1 FILRRTKMLNLAE
14 IQALIKTLD
23 NSSIEK
29 FEYECDE
36 YRLSLKKGSS
46 GVAVKKTQAETVV
59 EEEAADEAEE
69 KELIEITA
77 PMVGTFYSATEPGA
91 EPFVKVGSKIDA
103 DSVICILEAMK
114 LFTEV
119 EADVSGE
126 IVEILAKDGDLVEY
140 GQSLFSVKAI

>member
-1 FILRRTKMLNLAE
+1 MLNLAE

-46 GVAVKKTQAETVV
+46 TVAVKKTQAEPVV
-59 EEEAADEAEE
+59 EEEAADAEE

-77 PMVGTFYSATEPGA
+77 PMVGTFYSAAEPGA

-140 GQSLFSVKAI
+140 GQPLFSVKAI

>member
-1 FILRRTKMLNLAE
+1 MLNLAE

-36 YRLSLKKGSS
+36 YRLSLKK
-46 GVAVKKTQAETVV
+46 AQAEPAV
-59 EEEAADEAEE
+59 EEEVADEAEE

-119 EADVSGE
+119 EADVTGE

-140 GQSLFSVKAI
+140 GQPLFSVKAI

>member
-1 FILRRTKMLNLAE
+1 MLNLAE

-36 YRLSLKKGSS
+36 YYLSLKKGST
-46 GVAVKKTQAETVV
+46 VAVKKAQAEPVV
-59 EEEAADEAEE
+59 EEEVADADE

-103 DSVICILEAMK
+103 DSIICILEAMK

-119 EADVSGE
+119 EADVTGE
-126 IVEILAKDGDLVEY
+126 IVQILAKDGDLVEY
-140 GQSLFSVKAI
+140 GQPLFSVKAI

>member
-1 FILRRTKMLNLAE
+1 MLNLAE

-46 GVAVKKTQAETVV
+46 TVAVKKAQAEPAVA
-59 EEEAADEAEE
+59 EEAADADE

-140 GQSLFSVKAI
+140 GQPLFSVKAI

>member
-1 FILRRTKMLNLAE
+1 MLNLAE

-23 NSSIEK
+23 NSSIEQ

-36 YRLSLKKGSS
+36 YRLSLKKASS
-46 GVAVKKTQAETVV
+46 EVVVKAAQAEPVV
-59 EEEAADEAEE
+59 EEAAADEAEE

-77 PMVGTFYSATEPGA
+77 PMVGTFYSAAEPGA

-126 IVEILAKDGDLVEY
+126 IVEILAKDGDLVEF
-140 GQSLFSVKAI
+140 GQPLFSVKAS

>member
-1 FILRRTKMLNLAE
+1 MLNLAE

-36 YRLSLKKGSS
+36 YRLSLKKGASK
-46 GVAVKKTQAETVV
+46 VAVKAAQSEPAV
-59 EEEAADEAEE
+59 EEETADDADA

-77 PMVGTFYSATEPGA
+77 PMVGTFYSASEPGA
-91 EPFVKVGSKIDA
+91 EPFVKVGSKIET

-119 EADVSGE
+119 EADVTGE
-126 IVEILAKDGDLVEY
+126 IVEIFAKDGELVEY
-140 GQSLFSVKAI
+140 GQPLFSVKAI

>member
-1 FILRRTKMLNLAE
+1 MLNLAE

-46 GVAVKKTQAETVV
+46 TVAVKAAQAEPVV
-59 EEEAADEAEE
+59 EEEATDADE

-140 GQSLFSVKAI
+140 GQPLFSVKAI

>member
-1 FILRRTKMLNLAE
+1 MLNLAE

-46 GVAVKKTQAETVV
+46 TLAVKKAQAEPVA
-59 EEEAADEAEE
+59 EEEVSDADE

-119 EADVSGE
+119 EADVTGE

-140 GQSLFSVKAI
+140 GQPLFSVKAI

>member
-1 FILRRTKMLNLAE
+1 MLNLAE
-14 IQALIKTLD
+14 IQAMIKTLD

-46 GVAVKKTQAETVV
+46 TVAVKAAQAEPVV
-59 EEEAADEAEE
+59 EEEAADDADE

-119 EADVSGE
+119 EADVTGE

-140 GQSLFSVKAI
+140 GQPLFSVKAI

>member
-1 FILRRTKMLNLAE
+1 MLNIAE

-36 YRLSLKKGSS
+36 YRLSLKKASS
-46 GVAVKKTQAETVV
+46 EVVVKAAQAEPVV
-59 EEEAADEAEE
+59 EEAAADEAEE

-77 PMVGTFYSATEPGA
+77 PMVGTFYSAAEPGA

-119 EADVSGE
+119 EADVTGE

-140 GQSLFSVKAI
+140 GQPLFSVKAI

>member
-1 FILRRTKMLNLAE
+1 MLNLAE

-46 GVAVKKTQAETVV
+46 SVAVKTVKPEVAV
-59 EEEAADEAEE
+59 EEEAVDEADE

-140 GQSLFSVKAI
+140 GQPLFSVKAI

>member
-1 FILRRTKMLNLAE
+1 MLNLAE

-29 FEYECDE
+29 FEYEFDE

-46 GVAVKKTQAETVV
+46 VVAVKAAQAEPVV
-59 EEEAADEAEE
+59 EEEAADEADE

-77 PMVGTFYSATEPGA
+77 PMVGTFYSAAEPGA

-126 IVEILAKDGDLVEY
+126 IVKILAKDGDLVEY
-140 GQSLFSVKAI
+140 GQPLFSVKAI

>member
-1 FILRRTKMLNLAE
+1 MLNLAE

-46 GVAVKKTQAETVV
+46 TVVVKKTQAEPVV
-59 EEEAADEAEE
+59 EEVSADAEE

-77 PMVGTFYSATEPGA
+77 PMVGTFYSAAEPGA

-103 DSVICILEAMK
+103 DSIICILEAMK

-119 EADVSGE
+119 EADVTGE

-140 GQSLFSVKAI
+140 GQPLFSVKAI

>member
-1 FILRRTKMLNLAE
+1 MLNLAE

-46 GVAVKKTQAETVV
+46 AVAVKKTQAEPVV
-59 EEEAADEAEE
+59 EEDVADEAEE

-77 PMVGTFYSATEPGA
+77 PMVGTFYSAAEPGA

-140 GQSLFSVKAI
+140 GQPLFSVKAI

>member
-1 FILRRTKMLNLAE
+1 MLNLAE

-46 GVAVKKTQAETVV
+46 TVAVKKAQAEPVV
-59 EEEAADEAEE
+59 EKEAADEVDE

-77 PMVGTFYSATEPGA
+77 PMVGTFYSAAEPGA

-140 GQSLFSVKAI
+140 GQPLFSVKAI

>member
-1 FILRRTKMLNLAE
+1 MLNLAE

-46 GVAVKKTQAETVV
+46 TVAVKKAQAEPVV
-59 EEEAADEAEE
+59 EEEAADADE

-91 EPFVKVGSKIDA
+91 DPFVKVGSKIDA

-140 GQSLFSVKAI
+140 GQPLFSVKAI

>member
-1 FILRRTKMLNLAE
+1 MLNIAE

-36 YRLSLKKGSS
+36 YRLSLKKASS
-46 GVAVKKTQAETVV
+46 EVVVKTAQAEPVV
-59 EEEAADEAEE
+59 EEAAADEAEE
-69 KELIEITA
+69 KELIETTA
-77 PMVGTFYSATEPGA
+77 PMVGTFYSAAEPGA

-126 IVEILAKDGDLVEY
+126 IVEILAKDGDLVEF
-140 GQSLFSVKAI
+140 GQPLFSVKAS

>member
-1 FILRRTKMLNLAE
+1 MLNLAE

-46 GVAVKKTQAETVV
+46 TVAVKKAQAEPVV
-59 EEEAADEAEE
+59 EEEAADADE

-140 GQSLFSVKAI
+140 GQPLFSVKAI

>member
-1 FILRRTKMLNLAE
+1 MLNLAE

-46 GVAVKKTQAETVV
+46 TVAVKKAQAEPAVA
-59 EEEAADEAEE
+59 EEAADADE

-119 EADVSGE
+119 EADVTGE

-140 GQSLFSVKAI
+140 GQPLFSVKAI

>member
-1 FILRRTKMLNLAE
+1 MLNLAE

-46 GVAVKKTQAETVV
+46 TVAVKKAQAEPVV
-59 EEEAADEAEE
+59 EEEAADADE

-91 EPFVKVGSKIDA
+91 EPFVKVGSKIAA

-140 GQSLFSVKAI
+140 GQPLFSVKAI

>member
-1 FILRRTKMLNLAE
+1 MLNIAE

-36 YRLSLKKGSS
+36 YRLSLKKASS
-46 GVAVKKTQAETVV
+46 EVVVKAAQAEPVV
-59 EEEAADEAEE
+59 EEAAADEADE

-77 PMVGTFYSATEPGA
+77 PMVGTFYSAAEPGA

-140 GQSLFSVKAI
+140 GQPLFSVKAI

>member
-1 FILRRTKMLNLAE
+1 MLNLAE

-46 GVAVKKTQAETVV
+46 TVAVKKTQAEPVV
-59 EEEAADEAEE
+59 EEEAADAEE

-140 GQSLFSVKAI
+140 GQPLFSVKAI

>member
-1 FILRRTKMLNLAE
+1 MLNLAE

-46 GVAVKKTQAETVV
+46 VVAVKAAQAEPVV
-59 EEEAADEAEE
+59 EEEISDADE

-77 PMVGTFYSATEPGA
+77 PMVGTFYSAAEPGA

-140 GQSLFSVKAI
+140 GQPLFSVKAI

>member
-1 FILRRTKMLNLAE
+1 MLNLAE

-46 GVAVKKTQAETVV
+46 TVAVKKAQAEPIV
-59 EEEAADEAEE
+59 EEEAADAEE

-140 GQSLFSVKAI
+140 GQPLFSVKAI

>member
-1 FILRRTKMLNLAE
+1 MLNLAE

-46 GVAVKKTQAETVV
+46 TVAVKKAQAEPTV
-59 EEEAADEAEE
+59 EEEAADADE

-140 GQSLFSVKAI
+140 GQPLFSVKAI

>member
-1 FILRRTKMLNLAE
+1 MLNLAE

-46 GVAVKKTQAETVV
+46 TVVVKKTQAEPVV
-59 EEEAADEAEE
+59 EEEAADAEE

-140 GQSLFSVKAI
+140 GQPLFVIE

>member
-1 FILRRTKMLNLAE
+1 MLNLAE

-46 GVAVKKTQAETVV
+46 VVAVKAAQAEPVV
-59 EEEAADEAEE
+59 EEEISDADE

-77 PMVGTFYSATEPGA
+77 PMVGTFYSAAEPGA

-126 IVEILAKDGDLVEY
+126 IVEILVKDGDLVEF
-140 GQSLFSVKAI
+140 GQPLFSVKAS

>member
-1 FILRRTKMLNLAE
+1 MLNLAE

-23 NSSIEK
+23 NSNIEK

-36 YRLSLKKGSS
+36 YRLSLKKASS
-46 GVAVKKTQAETVV
+46 EVVVKAAQAEPVV
-59 EEEAADEAEE
+59 EEAAADEAEE

-77 PMVGTFYSATEPGA
+77 PMVGTFYSAAEPGA
-91 EPFVKVGSKIDA
+91 EPFVKVGSRIDA

-126 IVEILAKDGDLVEY
+126 IVEILAKDGDLVEF
-140 GQSLFSVKAI
+140 GQPLFSVKAS

>member
-1 FILRRTKMLNLAE
+1 MLNIAE

-36 YRLSLKKGSS
+36 YRLSLKKASS
-46 GVAVKKTQAETVV
+46 EVVVKAAQAEPVV
-59 EEEAADEAEE
+59 EEAAADEADE

-140 GQSLFSVKAI
+140 GQPLFSVKAI

>member
-1 FILRRTKMLNLAE
+1 MLNLAE

-36 YRLSLKKGSS
+36 YRLSLKKSS
-46 GVAVKKTQAETVV
+46 SVVAVKAAQAEPVV
-59 EEEAADEAEE
+59 EEEAAEDEDE

-119 EADVSGE
+119 EADVTGE

-140 GQSLFSVKAI
+140 GQPLFSVKAI

>member
-1 FILRRTKMLNLAE
+1 MLNLAE

-46 GVAVKKTQAETVV
+46 SVAVKTVKPEVAV
-59 EEEAADEAEE
+59 EEEAAEDTDE

-126 IVEILAKDGDLVEY
+126 IVEILAKDGELVEY
-140 GQSLFSVKAI
+140 GQPLFSVKAI

>member
-1 FILRRTKMLNLAE
+1 MLNLAE

-46 GVAVKKTQAETVV
+46 SVAVKTVKPEVAV
-59 EEEAADEAEE
+59 EEEAAEDTDE

-77 PMVGTFYSATEPGA
+77 QMVGTFYSAAEPGA

-126 IVEILAKDGDLVEY
+126 IVEILAKDGDLVEF
-140 GQSLFSVKAI
+140 GQPLFSVKAS

>member
-1 FILRRTKMLNLAE
+1 MLNLAE

-36 YRLSLKKGSS
+36 YRLLLKKGSS
-46 GVAVKKTQAETVV
+46 SIAVKTAKPEGAV
-59 EEEAADEAEE
+59 EEEEIVEAET
-69 KELIEITA
+69 KDLVVITA
-77 PMVGTFYSATEPGA
+77 PMVGTFYAASEPGA
-91 EPFVKVGSKIDA
+91 EPFVKVGSKISE
-103 DSVICILEAMK
+103 DSIICILEAMK

-126 IVEILAKDGDLVEY
+126 IVEILAKEGELVEY
-140 GQSLFSVKAI
+140 GQPLFSVKAS

>member
-1 FILRRTKMLNLAE
+1 MLNLAE

-36 YRLSLKKGSS
+36 YRLSLKKGASK
-46 GVAVKKTQAETVV
+46 VAAKATQPEHVV
-59 EEEAADEAEE
+59 EEAADDADA

-77 PMVGTFYSATEPGA
+77 PMVGTFYSASEPGA
-91 EPFVKVGSKIDA
+91 EPFVKVGSKIET

-119 EADVSGE
+119 EADVTGE
-126 IVEILAKDGDLVEY
+126 IVEIFAKDGELVEY
-140 GQSLFSVKAI
+140 GQPLFSVKAI

>member
-1 FILRRTKMLNLAE
+1 MLNLAE

-46 GVAVKKTQAETVV
+46 TVAVKKAQAEPVA
-59 EEEAADEAEE
+59 EEEVSDADE

-140 GQSLFSVKAI
+140 GQPLFSVKAI

>member
-1 FILRRTKMLNLAE
+1 MLNIAE

-36 YRLSLKKGSS
+36 YRLSLKKASS
-46 GVAVKKTQAETVV
+46 EVVVKAAQAEPVV
-59 EEEAADEAEE
+59 EEAAAYEAEE

-77 PMVGTFYSATEPGA
+77 PMVGTFYSAAEPGA

-126 IVEILAKDGDLVEY
+126 IVEILAKDGDLVEF
-140 GQSLFSVKAI
+140 GQPLFSVKAS

>member
-1 FILRRTKMLNLAE
+1 MLNLAE

-29 FEYECDE
+29 FEYESDE

-46 GVAVKKTQAETVV
+46 TVAVKKAQAEPVV
-59 EEEAADEAEE
+59 EEEAADADE

-140 GQSLFSVKAI
+140 GQPLFSVKAI

>member
-1 FILRRTKMLNLAE
+1 MLNLAE

-46 GVAVKKTQAETVV
+46 TVAVKKTQAEPVV
-59 EEEAADEAEE
+59 EEEAADADE

-140 GQSLFSVKAI
+140 GQPLFSVKAI

>member
-1 FILRRTKMLNLAE
+1 MLNLAE

-46 GVAVKKTQAETVV
+46 VVAVKTAQAEPVV

-77 PMVGTFYSATEPGA
+77 PMVGTFYSAAEPGA

-140 GQSLFSVKAI
+140 GQPLFSVKAI